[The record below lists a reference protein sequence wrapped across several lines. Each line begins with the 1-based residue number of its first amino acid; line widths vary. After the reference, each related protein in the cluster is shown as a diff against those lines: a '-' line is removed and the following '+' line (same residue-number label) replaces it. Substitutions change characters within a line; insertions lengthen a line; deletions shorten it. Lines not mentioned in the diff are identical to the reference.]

1 MKAIT
6 KSRAEINKTE
16 NRKKKIMKLNVGF
29 LKDQQNW
36 ETLRL
41 KKEIRSIRRTISTNA
56 TEIKWI
62 LRDYYEK

>member
-1 MKAIT
+1 
-6 KSRAEINKTE
+6 
-16 NRKKKIMKLNVGF
+16 MKLNVGF